1 MSEQQPKPS
10 ITFSSFAD
18 WCLHKDS
25 LCEAARYTVEVLLK
39 KAGTSDIYEANQ
51 ILSSSNELDLS
62 HNQISD
68 ITPLQSLTNLTSLNL
83 YCDRTDITPLQ
94 SLTNLTCL
102 ELHGNPISDITPLQ
116 SLTNLTCLE
125 LYGNPISD
133 TTPLQSL
140 TNLTS
145 LTVGCDRISDLTPLQ
160 SLTNLTSLT
169 LLLNNQISDITPL
182 QFLTNL
188 TELNLYYNNQISDIT
203 PLQSLTNLTR
213 LTLFDNQIS
222 DITALQSLTNL
233 TSLVLR
239 DNQIS
244 DITPL
249 QSLTNLTVLCVN
261 FTPEQ
266 KALIEECRHSWESLA
281 NSTKPIDAP
290 KATAAVKAAYDLL
303 GLEAP
308 EITFCSSPNEALAQI
323 QMLQTSNKTEFN
335 ERLDKQVED
344 AVCPFSLINELWSEV
359 SRFNIFTDRW
369 GQLEQQLYKEFY
381 GDWKYSSS
389 KVTTQDLVQAL
400 TLLDFYVSGL
410 GIVLKPEAQKFFEAV
425 KQLLAECGWIF
436 AFENVCYVCSRPCQF
451 RLDSKYRLH
460 AEAESALEFPDGYK
474 LYSYHGVTLP
484 EKYGKIHPANW
495 RSQWFLEEDNAELR
509 RVLIQGIGYARICEE
524 LEAREL
530 DCWQEYTL
538 LRINADIDGFDS
550 DDFEGDRDAPK
561 KEDIYL
567 LKMTCPSTGFIHAL
581 RVPPDVRSAQ
591 EAIRWVNWD
600 IDPEEF
606 SVQT

>member
-102 ELHGNPISDITPLQ
+102 EL
-116 SLTNLTCLE
+116 
-125 LYGNPISD
+125 YGNPISD
-133 TTPLQSL
+133 LTPLQSL
-140 TNLTS
+140 SNLTS

-188 TELNLYYNNQISDIT
+188 TELNLYHNNQISDIT

-233 TSLVLR
+233 TFLDLR
-239 DNQIS
+239 HNQIS

-249 QSLTNLTVLCVN
+249 QSLTNLTVLYVN

-290 KATAAVKAAYDLL
+290 KATAAVKAAYALL

-308 EITFCSSPNEALAQI
+308 EITFCSSPKEALAQI

-335 ERLDKQVED
+335 ERLDKQVKD
-344 AVCPFSLINELWSEV
+344 ALCPFSLINELWSKV

-369 GQLEQQLYKEFY
+369 RQLEEQLYKEFY
-381 GDWKYSSS
+381 GYWKYSSS
-389 KVTTQDLVQAL
+389 QVTTKDLVQAL

-451 RLDSKYRLH
+451 RLDSKYRFH

-524 LEAREL
+524 LEATEL

-581 RVPPDVRSAQ
+581 RVPPDVRSAL

-600 IDPEEF
+600 IEPEEF

>member
-1 MSEQQPKPS
+1 MSEQQPNPAN
-10 ITFSSFAD
+10 FSSFTD
-18 WCLHKDS
+18 WCLHKDTLS
-25 LCEAARYTVEVLLK
+25 EAARHTVEVLLK
-39 KAGTSDIYEANQ
+39 EAGTSDINTANR
-51 ILSSSNELDLS
+51 ILSRRNGLKLDDK
-62 HNQISD
+62 QISD
-68 ITPLQSLTNLTSLNL
+68 ITPLQSLTNLTELK
-83 YCDRTDITPLQ
+83 
-94 SLTNLTCL
+94 L
-102 ELHGNPISDITPLQ
+102 ECNEISDITPLQ
-116 SLTNLTCLE
+116 SLTNLTHLTLRCDR
-125 LYGNPISD
+125 ISD
-133 TTPLQSL
+133 LTPMQSL

-145 LTVGCDRISDLTPLQ
+145 LDLSGDRISDLTPLQ
-160 SLTNLTSLT
+160 SLTNLTCLWLSGDRISDLTPLQSLT
-169 LLLNNQISDITPL
+169 NLTELNLFFNNQISDITPL

-188 TELNLYYNNQISDIT
+188 TALNLYHNNQISDLTPLQSLTNLTHLTLHDNRISDIT
-203 PLQSLTNLTR
+203 PLQSLTNLTH

-222 DITALQSLTNL
+222 DI
-233 TSLVLR
+233 R
-239 DNQIS
+239 
-244 DITPL
+244 PL

-308 EITFCSSPNEALAQI
+308 EITFCSSPNKALAQI
-323 QMLQTSNKTEFN
+323 QMLQTSNETEFH
-335 ERLDKQVED
+335 ERLYKQVED
-344 AVCPFSLINELWSEV
+344 AVCPFSLIDELGMAV
-359 SRFNIFTDRW
+359 SRFNIFTNRW
-369 GQLEQQLYKEFY
+369 GQLEQQLHKEFY

-389 KVTTQDLVQAL
+389 KFTTQDLVQVL

-410 GIVLKPEAQKFFEAV
+410 GIVFKPEAQKFFEAV

-484 EKYGKIHPANW
+484 EKYGQVHPDRWQA
-495 RSQWFLEEDNAELR
+495 QWILDEENAEIR
-509 RVLIQGIGYARICEE
+509 RVLIERIGYDRICQQ
-524 LEAREL
+524 LQAVEL
-530 DCWQEYTL
+530 DSWQEYTL
-538 LRINADIDGFDS
+538 LKIDNADI
-550 DDFEGDRDAPK
+550 EP
-561 KEDIYL
+561 IYL

-581 RVPPDVRSAQ
+581 RVPPNVVSAQ

-600 IDPEEF
+600 VDSEEF

>member
-62 HNQISD
+62 DNQISD

-116 SLTNLTCLE
+116 SLTNLTSLTVSC
-125 LYGNPISD
+125 GRISD
-133 TTPLQSL
+133 LTPLQSL

-145 LTVGCDRISDLTPLQ
+145 LTVSCDRISDLTPLQ

-188 TELNLYYNNQISDIT
+188 TELNLYHNY
-203 PLQSLTNLTR
+203 
-213 LTLFDNQIS
+213 QIS

-233 TSLVLR
+233 TSLDLR
-239 DNQIS
+239 PNQIS

-249 QSLTNLTVLCVN
+249 QSLTNLTVLYVN

-308 EITFCSSPNEALAQI
+308 EITFCSSPKEALAQI

-335 ERLDKQVED
+335 ERLEKQVKD
-344 AVCPFSLINELWSEV
+344 AVCPFSLINELWSKV

-369 GQLEQQLYKEFY
+369 RQLEEQLYKEFY
-381 GDWKYSSS
+381 GYWKYLSS

-524 LEAREL
+524 LEATEL

-550 DDFEGDRDAPK
+550 DDFEGDRVAPK

-581 RVPPDVRSAQ
+581 LVPPDVRSAL

>member
-102 ELHGNPISDITPLQ
+102 EL
-116 SLTNLTCLE
+116 
-125 LYGNPISD
+125 YGNPISD
-133 TTPLQSL
+133 LTSLQSL

-145 LTVGCDRISDLTPLQ
+145 LTVSCDRISDLTPLQ

-188 TELNLYYNNQISDIT
+188 TELNLYHN
-203 PLQSLTNLTR
+203 
-213 LTLFDNQIS
+213 NQIS

-233 TSLVLR
+233 TFLDLR
-239 DNQIS
+239 HNQIS

-249 QSLTNLTVLCVN
+249 QSLTNLTVLYVN
-261 FTPEQ
+261 FIPEQ

-308 EITFCSSPNEALAQI
+308 EITFCSSPKEALAQI

-335 ERLDKQVED
+335 ERLDKQVKD
-344 AVCPFSLINELWSEV
+344 ALCPFSLINELWSKV

-369 GQLEQQLYKEFY
+369 RQLEEQLYKEFY
-381 GDWKYSSS
+381 GYWKYSSS
-389 KVTTQDLVQAL
+389 QVTTKDLVQAL

-451 RLDSKYRLH
+451 RLDSKYRFH

-524 LEAREL
+524 LEATEL

-550 DDFEGDRDAPK
+550 DDFEGDRVAPK

-567 LKMTCPSTGFIHAL
+567 LKMTCPSTGFIHGL
-581 RVPPDVRSAQ
+581 RVPPDVRSAK